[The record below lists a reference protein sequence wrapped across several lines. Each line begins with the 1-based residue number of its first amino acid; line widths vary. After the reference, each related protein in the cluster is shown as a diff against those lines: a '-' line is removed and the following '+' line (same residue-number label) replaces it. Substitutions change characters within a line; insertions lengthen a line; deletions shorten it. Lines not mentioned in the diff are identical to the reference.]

1 MNATD
6 LTLDRAA
13 KARLARRVSITVL
26 ATALFAAC
34 EGDRPTGLRTPSDR
48 PSAGKGGPQ
57 GGAGSGTLTVTAA
70 NPSQATQDTTLDV
83 SVTGTGFTTGAKA
96 VWALNGDTTLVHVKS
111 TKRVSDTQLVASIV
125 IPANAPVAAYD
136 VQVFLVGGKK
146 GVGAELFTVTLKDPT
161 AQFWFPL
168 DDAALGLQSDHI
180 GTYLNGSF
188 SVYGDGVCGVH
199 SKIFSTASASNSGDA
214 IMGTDDSKFGDRHCR
229 DYPRKLHLIL
239 RDDLGATVVQLS
251 STVFMNVHDVE
262 NTTDQIAVGSTALRG
277 LTLGEDPHCN
287 GLRWT
292 LVMPDQVTPSGANQ
306 VNVTRTSAN
315 SWRVQ
320 TQPYP
325 NDKAY
330 CLGDSRLYHVPVD
343 FTVVAD
349 RPLP

>member
-1 MNATD
+1 MSLID

-13 KARLARRVSITVL
+13 RARLARQLGITVL
-26 ATALFAAC
+26 VSGLFAAC
-34 EGDRPTGLRTPSDR
+34 EGDRPTGLRS
-48 PSAGKGGPQ
+48 PSAQPSAAKGAPQ
-57 GGAGSGTLTVTAA
+57 GGGGSGTLTVTAA
-70 NPSQATQDTTLDV
+70 TPPQATQDTSLDV

-96 VWALNGDTTLVHVKS
+96 VWSLNGDTTLVHVKS

-125 IPANAPVAAYD
+125 IPANAPTVSYD
-136 VQVFLVGGKK
+136 IQVMLVGGKK

-168 DDAALGLQSDHI
+168 NDAALGLQSDHLSAYVQ
-180 GTYLNGSF
+180 GGV
-188 SVYGDGVCGVH
+188 SVYGDGLCGVH
-199 SKIFSTASASNSGDA
+199 ARIFSTAAGSNSGDA
-214 IMGTDDSKFGDRHCR
+214 TMQTDNNRFADRHCR
-229 DYPRKLHLIL
+229 DYPRKLGIIL
-239 RDDLGATVVQLS
+239 RDDGGNVVTQLS

-292 LVMPDQVTPSGANQ
+292 LVMPDQTTPSGANQ

-315 SWRVQ
+315 NWHVQ

-330 CLGDSRLYHVPVD
+330 CLGDGRLYHVPVD